1 MLDSRPTS
9 NAVAIILCLLILRGC
24 IMKSDQQLQK
34 DVLSEIATDP
44 AINSAHIGVEVNNG
58 IVTLTGKV
66 ESFYEKWQAERAA
79 QRVLG
84 VQGLTVDLDVKIPSD
99 RQRSDED
106 IARAAQTAL
115 GWNAAIPRDSV
126 KVMVENG
133 WVTLR
138 GDLGWNFQRE
148 IARKVVSELIG
159 VIGVSDQIHLKPHV
173 SSVHVKDQIDEALRR
188 QAVLDAKRVSVIVDG
203 SKVTLEGSVSNW
215 AERDVIRHAVW
226 STTGVQS
233 LIDNMKYDV
242 SQTRNF

>member
-1 MLDSRPTS
+1 
-9 NAVAIILCLLILRGC
+9 
-24 IMKSDQQLQK
+24 MKSDQQLQK

>member
-1 MLDSRPTS
+1 M
-9 NAVAIILCLLILRGC
+9 
-24 IMKSDQQLQK
+24 
-34 DVLSEIATDP
+34 
-44 AINSAHIGVEVNNG
+44 
-58 IVTLTGKV
+58 
-66 ESFYEKWQAERAA
+66 
-79 QRVLG
+79 
-84 VQGLTVDLDVKIPSD
+84 
-99 RQRSDED
+99 
-106 IARAAQTAL
+106 
-115 GWNAAIPRDSV
+115 
-126 KVMVENG
+126 MVENG

>member
-1 MLDSRPTS
+1 MVFFLQTGEHP
-9 NAVAIILCLLILRGC
+9 
-24 IMKSDQQLQK
+24 MKSDQKLRQ
-34 DVLSEIATDP
+34 DVLNELALDP
-44 AINSAHIGVEVNNG
+44 AIHATHIGVEANDG
-58 IVTLTGKV
+58 IVSLTGKV

-84 VQGLTVDLDVKIPSD
+84 VQGLTVDLDVKIPND

-106 IARAAQTAL
+106 IARAAQTVL
-115 GWNAAIPRDSV
+115 GWNAAIPTDAV

-138 GDLGWNFQRE
+138 GELGWNFQRE
-148 IARKVVSELIG
+148 IVNKAVAELIG
-159 VIGVSDQIHLKPHV
+159 VVGVSNQIVLKPHV

-188 QAVLDAKRVSVIVDG
+188 QAVVDAKKVSVIVDG

-242 SQTRNF
+242 SHTRNF

>member
-1 MLDSRPTS
+1 
-9 NAVAIILCLLILRGC
+9 
-24 IMKSDQQLQK
+24 MKSDQQLQK
-34 DVLSEIATDP
+34 DVLSELASDP
-44 AINSAHIGVEVNNG
+44 AINSARIGVEVNNG
-58 IVTLTGKV
+58 IVTLNGKV

-126 KVMVENG
+126 KVMDENG

-148 IARKVVSELIG
+148 IARKVVAELIG

-188 QAVLDAKRVSVIVDG
+188 QAVLDAKKVSVIVDG

-242 SQTRNF
+242 SQTRDF

>member
-1 MLDSRPTS
+1 
-9 NAVAIILCLLILRGC
+9 
-24 IMKSDQQLQK
+24 MKTDKQLQQ
-34 DVLSEIATDP
+34 DVINELASDP
-44 AINSAHIGVEVNNG
+44 AVHSTHIGVETNDG
-58 IVTLTGKV
+58 IVTLNGNV

-84 VQGLTVDLDVKIPSD
+84 VQGLTVNLDVKIPSD
-99 RQRSDED
+99 RQRKDED
-106 IARAAQTAL
+106 IARSAQTVLA
-115 GWNAAIPRDSV
+115 WNAAIPKDSI

-138 GDLGWNFQRE
+138 GELGWNFQRE
-148 IARKVVSELIG
+148 IAKKVVAQLIG
-159 VIGVSDQIHLKPHV
+159 VVGVSDQIVLRPHV

-188 QAVLDAKRVSVIVDG
+188 QAVIDAKKISVSVEG

-215 AERDVIRHAVW
+215 AERDVIKHAVW

-233 LIDNMKYDV
+233 VADNLKYDT